1 MSTHTPGPWRYEADL
16 DESAAFEGKIQN
28 SFFIYAPDHPDWD
41 ASPGEVTMLTAKKG
55 KFQEVLIGSITH
67 KANARLIAAAPLL
80 LELLKEA
87 EALLDLRSVADMDS
101 KNRARSVEV
110 QSKVK
115 RLIQHI
121 EEAG

>member
-1 MSTHTPGPWRYEADL
+1 MSTHTPGPWRYKADL

-41 ASPGEVTMLTAKKG
+41 PSPGEVTMLTVKNG
-55 KFQEVLIGSITH
+55 KFPEILIGSITH
-67 KANARLIAAAPLL
+67 EANARLIAAAPLL
-80 LELLKEA
+80 LELLKKA
-87 EALLDLRSVADMDS
+87 EALLDLRSVAGVDS
-101 KNRARSVEV
+101 ENLVLSVEI
-110 QSKVK
+110 QDKVK